1 MNEKLKILLVD
12 DHVLFRSGIR
22 LLLQSE
28 ADFSIIG
35 EAADGLE
42 AVKCAHQLK
51 PDIVLLDLN
60 LPGLSGLEALR
71 LIKEDAP
78 ECTILMLTVSE
89 DAMELASALRGG
101 ADGYVLKNAEAS
113 YLVEAIRK
121 VVRGESVVSPDLVG
135 KLVGQLREGSKLPAA
150 SPAPGLLTPREKE
163 VVHCLTRGE
172 SNKVIAR
179 NLNLSES
186 TVKIHVQNIMKKLGL
201 SSRVQIAVYA
211 LEQGWFVAPD
221 SQA

>member
-1 MNEKLKILLVD
+1 MSEKLKILLVD

-22 LLLQSE
+22 LLLQGE
-28 ADFSIIG
+28 ADFAIVG

-71 LIKEDAP
+71 LIKEDTP
-78 ECTILMLTVSE
+78 ECAVMMLTVSE
-89 DAMELASALRGG
+89 DALELACALRGG

-113 YLVEAIRK
+113 YLVDAMRK

-135 KLVGQLREGSKLPAA
+135 KLVGQLREGSKLPVAT
-150 SPAPGLLTPREKE
+150 PGPSMLTPREKE
-163 VVHCLTRGE
+163 VVQCLTRGE

-186 TVKIHVQNIMKKLGL
+186 TVKIHVQNILKKLGL
-201 SSRVQIAVYA
+201 SSRVQIAIYA
-211 LEQGWFVAPD
+211 LEQGWAATPD